1 MNKGRTIGILCILG
15 TTICYGLVPSLSFL
29 SFGQGVETETLL
41 FDKFLYATIAIWAY
55 LFIKHIDIKLSK
67 PAAKIMVIVA
77 FAYIGIATT
86 LYLSFEFISGSL
98 ATIISFTFP
107 VMVLIIEMIRGTE
120 KVKLSKILA
129 VIISMGGMLLIV
141 YGPGLKPNVIGIL
154 FALGTAVCYTVYIL
168 GLASEPLKKS
178 NSIVVAGYVL
188 LASAIFNFGRC
199 LISGK
204 PLFTTGINQLVLM
217 LALALICAF
226 AAILLYCIGV
236 KLIGSVRASIINTF
250 EPVVACI
257 FGYLL
262 IGDDINLN
270 MVIGAIL
277 IMAAVLITNLPS
289 KKDGNDLINNNYSN
303 LGK

>member
-1 MNKGRTIGILCILG
+1 MDKGKTIGILCILG

-29 SFGQGVETETLL
+29 SFAQGVETETLL

-55 LFIKHIDIKLSK
+55 LLIKRVDVKLSK

-77 FAYIGIATT
+77 VSYIGIATT
-86 LYLSFEFISGSL
+86 LYLSFNYISGSL

-120 KVKLSKILA
+120 KVRATKIIA

-141 YGPGLKPNVIGIL
+141 YGPGLSPNIIGIL
-154 FALGTAVCYTVYIL
+154 FALGTAACYTVYIL
-168 GLASEPLKKS
+168 GLASKPLKDS

-188 LASAIFNFGRC
+188 LASAVFNFARC

-204 PLFTTGINQLVLM
+204 PLFTTGMHQLALM

-250 EPVVACI
+250 EPVVACV

-262 IGDDINLN
+262 IGDDITMN
-270 MVIGAIL
+270 MIIGAVL
-277 IMAAVLITNLPS
+277 IMAAVLITNMPS
-289 KKDGNDLINNNYSN
+289 KKDSDTSINHM
-303 LGK
+303 